1 MPWLF
6 KTEPDTFSFADLLAA
21 PAQTTLWEGVRNYQA
36 RNFLRAARPGD
47 PVLVYHSSTQPAGVA
62 GLGVISR
69 EAAPDPT
76 QFDPDSPYYDPK
88 ATPDAPRWDA
98 VEVKAVQAAARY
110 VTLAELRAEPQLAGL
125 QLLQRGNR
133 LSVMPVSEGE
143 LQVILTMAGF
153 TVPTT
158 ILETVPAKEPR

>member
-21 PAQTTLWEGVRNYQA
+21 PGRTTLWEGIRNYQA
-36 RNFLRAARPGD
+36 RNFLRTARLGD

-69 EAAPDPT
+69 EAQPDPA

-88 ATPDAPRWDA
+88 ATPDTPRWDA
-98 VEVKAVQAAARY
+98 VEVRAVQAAARY
-110 VTLAELRAEPQLAGL
+110 VTLAELRAEPHLAGL
-125 QLLQRGNR
+125 RLLQRGNR
-133 LSVMPVSEGE
+133 LSVTPVSEGE
-143 LQVILTMAGF
+143 LQVILKLTGI
-153 TVPTT
+153 TVPTSVT
-158 ILETVPAKEPR
+158 ATVPVKEPL